1 MKIKIELVNGENYR
15 PAEILVNGEKYSMDA
30 YLKKY
35 GYNWRTS
42 ASGNILYY
50 RSDSGKDFA
59 VRQSVLFNLTKNER
73 RGIV

>member
-1 MKIKIELVNGENYR
+1 MKTKIELVNGENYR

-42 ASGNILYY
+42 ANGNILYY

-59 VRQSVLFNLTKNER
+59 VRQSVLFNLTKNEK